1 MGFKLKIA
9 FVWYCL
15 ASLLVVYIS
24 GNEVTASFDIL
35 RDKHDTFQN
44 RECQNSKNCTKEQ
57 CETYGANCAD
67 DECKRCQCRNGRNTF
82 LANTTDTGNCTA
94 DEMVVP
100 ESGEKET
107 MIMYTVYPCCVR
119 PVSCILKIYILI
131 YLKFIRVR

>member
-1 MGFKLKIA
+1 MGFKLKIG
-9 FVWYCL
+9 FDWYCL
-15 ASLLVVYIS
+15 ASLLVVYMS

-67 DECKRCQCRNGRNTF
+67 DKCKRCQCKDGKNTF
-82 LANTTDTGNCTA
+82 LTHTGNCTA

-100 ESGEKET
+100 ESGEK
-107 MIMYTVYPCCVR
+107 
-119 PVSCILKIYILI
+119 
-131 YLKFIRVR
+131 